1 MNQKNYTIAMETRS
15 AIYLGKGVFLVDLF
29 LMAAY
34 WFVMDYLRPVV
45 HPDLQIVF
53 SIWNAAVAFLMTR
66 KSRANPQKR
75 ILQSLFFALLARRE
89 NIYHS
94 RQRKG
99 GEVNYVE
106 ERI

>member
-34 WFVMDYLRPVV
+34 WLVMDYLRPVV

-53 SIWNAAVAFLMTR
+53 SVWNAAVAFLMTR

>member
-45 HPDLQIVF
+45 HPDLRDRLFLLEYGGCFSDDPKEPGESTKANSAKPVF
-53 SIWNAAVAFLMTR
+53 CSAC
-66 KSRANPQKR
+66 K
-75 ILQSLFFALLARRE
+75 AR
-89 NIYHS
+89 
-94 RQRKG
+94 
-99 GEVNYVE
+99 
-106 ERI
+106 ERLS